1 MPNRFIKTRSTD
13 AAAALR
19 QGVVRA
25 TLTICALALY
35 WQLGMQD
42 SHSLT
47 KAAAFTLIANAGLA
61 GLQMLAGRRRLVA
74 QGALLLNSLVLL
86 NAAVEGFLFWLY
98 GLAPK
103 NIVVA
108 DAILGSNANEVRE
121 FIETYWPHLALV
133 ALLAVGMVALLYWA
147 ERRFNTV
154 AGAAPPVR
162 RRDRMIGTAL
172 LALFIALHFN
182 DTMAEENPFVYW
194 PGYFTD
200 YRTQRDFLVDVRQQV
215 ASALVE
221 AQAYDTAYTG
231 PAQQTLILVLG
242 ESVNRSNW
250 SLYGYPRNTTPL
262 LDARRD
268 QMLVFRNVL
277 SSDAATAASLLKMLT
292 PATRERPDAWL
303 TEPNVL
309 SLARNAGY
317 HVTWLSNQEQGD
329 GPIQI
334 LAEHAHEQIFVN
346 NGHGRAARS
355 LDERVL
361 PHLERVLAGPAPRK
375 LIVVHMQGAHLRYEL
390 RYPAA
395 FDVFS
400 GAEDAVT
407 AGLESAGRPFWIRT
421 ARNQYDNAM
430 RYTDHVLDAI
440 IRQAGAS
447 TSSGAMSVLYV
458 SDHGQ
463 EVGHH
468 SNFSGHS
475 ATHPSGYQVPL
486 LLWSKNAPQPPAA
499 ARAVLQG
506 HPYRT
511 DYMDHTVLGL
521 LHIQSCFYQPE
532 NDVLSSQ
539 FILPGTAPDA
549 RPARPAPP
557 CKLAGA

>member
-1 MPNRFIKTRSTD
+1 LRNRFSNIRTMRSTD
-13 AAAALR
+13 AAPALR
-19 QGVVRA
+19 QAVVRA

-42 SHSLT
+42 LHSLT

-61 GLQMLAGRRRLVA
+61 GLQLLVRRRRPVA
-74 QGALLLNSLVLL
+74 LAALALNSLVLL

-121 FIETYWPHLALV
+121 FIESYWPHLALV
-133 ALLAVGMVALLYWA
+133 AVLALGVVGLLYWV
-147 ERRFNTV
+147 ERRFNTL
-154 AGAAPPVR
+154 AGAAPAGN
-162 RRDRMIGTAL
+162 RRDRVIGTAL
-172 LALFIALHFN
+172 LALFAALHIN
-182 DTMAEENPFVYW
+182 DTMAEENPLVYW
-194 PGYFTD
+194 PVYFTD
-200 YRTQRDFLVDVRQQV
+200 YRAQRDFLVGVKQQV
-215 ASALVE
+215 AGALVK
-221 AQAYDTAYTG
+221 AQAYETGYAG
-231 PAQQTLILVLG
+231 PAQQTVVLVLG

-250 SLYGYPRNTTPL
+250 SLYGYGRATTPL
-262 LDARRD
+262 LDVRRD
-268 QMLVFRNVL
+268 QMLVFNNVL
-277 SSDAATAASLLKMLT
+277 SSDAATAASLTKMLT
-292 PATRERPDAWL
+292 PATRDRPDAWL
-303 TEPNVL
+303 NEPNVL
-309 SLARNAGY
+309 ALARNAGY

-400 GAEDAVT
+400 GMQDEVS
-407 AGLESAGRPFWIRT
+407 AGLEAAGRPFWVRT
-421 ARNQYDNAM
+421 ARNEYDNAM

-440 IRQAGAS
+440 IRQAGTAAS
-447 TSSGAMSVLYV
+447 ASAGAMSVLYV

-463 EVGHH
+463 EVGHF

-475 ATHPSGYQVPL
+475 ATHPSGFQVPL
-486 LLWSKNAPQPPAA
+486 LLWSKNEPPPSVAA
-499 ARAVLQG
+499 QAALQDRA
-506 HPYRT
+506 YRT
-511 DYMDHTVLGL
+511 DYLDHTVLGL
-521 LHIQSCFYQPE
+521 LHIESCFYQPG

-539 FILPGTAPDA
+539 FVRFGAPVDAPPCILPGA
-549 RPARPAPP
+549 
-557 CKLAGA
+557 